1 MYLRDLDARQVCS
14 MYRLV
19 ASLAHSQNAGPPGTS
34 KLLSNLN
41 HYIPTYN
48 LHMQNCCCTS
58 KAVVLSS
65 CHSRARQLLL
75 FPISILGQGEGSL
88 SLFLVGPKLFSVLFV
103 TTLDMDGMQILAH
116 IYCTH
121 TILHTHTHT
130 HTHIS
135 SFQLDDSS
143 RTRKH

>member
-88 SLFLVGPKLFSVLFV
+88 SLFWWDLSSSPSFYTGW
-103 TTLDMDGMQILAH
+103 MECR
-116 IYCTH
+116 Y
-121 TILHTHTHT
+121 LHTYIYTA